1 MKDSKSSAN
10 ILLISKLD
18 GRRRQLNDDAMILFL
33 FQFHEISI
41 EKH

>member
-18 GRRRQLNDDAMILFL
+18 GRRRQLNDDAMILF
-33 FQFHEISI
+33 QFHEISI

>member
-10 ILLISKLD
+10 ILLISKID
-18 GRRRQLNDDAMILFL
+18 GRRVSNDDDAMILFF